1 MRHAAHATELDGGAF
16 VLDRI
21 DEEAPAIG
29 RRFDRPLIGREAE
42 LDRLRETFA
51 HVAGERSPELLAV
64 LGEPGIGKSR
74 LVAELK
80 GIAGD
85 DGRVVIG
92 RCRPYGDGITYWPL
106 REIVVQ
112 LKGALSFDELAAALA
127 IPPAVTRRV
136 AAAVGLAGGEA
147 DEPEGAFLALL
158 TALARDRPLVLV
170 IDDAHWSEPALL
182 DLLLDIVARLRD
194 VPLLVVW
201 VARPDTEHERL
212 RELGELTLGPLSD
225 TASEALLADI
235 AGNRLAPGDE
245 RRIAE
250 AAGGNPLFLEQLVA
264 YVGERQRADALP
276 PAIHALLEARL
287 DRLGATERSA
297 LALGAVAGDTFSV
310 ASVHALAVG
319 VTRAEVAQA
328 CDRLVERDLLIR
340 VAPGRQPASGE
351 LLRFRHALIREAAYA
366 SLAKSARAR
375 LHERHAEWLELLAG
389 ELPEADA
396 RIGFH
401 LETACR
407 FEQEVSGAAQPEL
420 GVRAGRRLAAAARVA
435 RGRGDLPG
443 EIGFLDR
450 AITLL
455 GSDREEGAT
464 LLPAL
469 AALVSALFETGASH
483 RAEALADR
491 AVTASAALDLPGR
504 PRAGDDRARADPAV
518 LPPGDVR
525 RRGRDRRRRAGGGD
539 AAAPRRRAGP
549 GPDRLPR
556 QRPVLAA
563 RRRARLVRQ
572 AEAMLAHA
580 RRAGSRFDAA
590 TALTFMAWGL
600 VEGPWPVAEGL
611 ERCDALAGEA
621 AGEAAAEF
629 TLLGCRAVL
638 VAMTTGYDGVREDMV
653 RARRGLA
660 DLRLDEMG
668 AFLALLDAVAE
679 TLSGRAAAAER
690 AAREAERIVAGSG
703 DRWYAAFIG
712 VDVALAILAQGR
724 TAEGAAAV
732 ARIETAA
739 APCDM
744 EWVIKR
750 HMARAMLAGQEGD
763 AAGALAEAQAAVA
776 AADRTDLVVI
786 AANAYRTLAAV
797 ERAAGRAPEAAA
809 ALTRALELDEAKGNA
824 VAAATTRRLLAAL
837 SAVA

>member
-1 MRHAAHATELDGGAF
+1 M
-16 VLDRI
+16 
-21 DEEAPAIG
+21 
-29 RRFDRPLIGREAE
+29 
-42 LDRLRETFA
+42 
-51 HVAGERSPELLAV
+51 
-64 LGEPGIGKSR
+64 
-74 LVAELK
+74 
-80 GIAGD
+80 
-85 DGRVVIG
+85 
-92 RCRPYGDGITYWPL
+92 
-106 REIVVQ
+106 
-112 LKGALSFDELAAALA
+112 
-127 IPPAVTRRV
+127 
-136 AAAVGLAGGEA
+136 
-147 DEPEGAFLALL
+147 
-158 TALARDRPLVLV
+158 LV

-491 AVTASAALDLPGR
+491 AVTASAALDLP
-504 PRAGDDRARADPAV
+504 DVHARAMIERERIRLSCHPETFDVAGAIDV
-518 LPPGDVR
+518 AERAAATLLRHGDELGLARTAYLVSDLCWLRGDVR
-525 RRGRDRRRRAGGGD
+525 GSYA
-539 AAAPRRRAGP
+539 
-549 GPDRLPR
+549 
-556 QRPVLAA
+556 
-563 RRRARLVRQ
+563 Q

-611 ERCDALAGEA
+611 ERCNALAGEA

-638 VAMTTGYDGVREDMV
+638 VAMTTGYDGVRDDMV

-750 HMARAMLAGQEGD
+750 HMARAMLAEQEGD
-763 AAGALAEAQAAVA
+763 GAGALAEAQAAVA
-776 AADRTDLVVI
+776 AADETDLVVI